1 MDVLPLLTTYTNR
14 QVIVNTYEDDELVA
28 RDGFFFDTI
37 ERSAVALTFLK
48 DGKPCFIVS
57 LQQYPHSRILSD
69 FSGYFQLYSTE
80 QNQKI
85 ELYFPA
91 T

>member
-1 MDVLPLLTTYTNR
+1 VGVLSLLTTYKNR
-14 QVIVNTYEDDELVA
+14 QVIINTYEDDELVA

-37 ERSAVALTFLK
+37 ERSAVDLTFFK

-57 LQQYPHSRILSD
+57 LQQYPHSRILPD

-85 ELYFPA
+85 ELYFPV